1 MWNVSAFWRLLA
13 WTVAE
18 GLEMSKIWQ
27 MSWWPRN
34 EEHWHEEFPEP
45 CSTRKQRSFKTFS
58 KLKLLLMTS
67 SENSI
72 QWIPETGS
80 CQVTIEIKT
89 YASLNWNMSNSFL
102 LKKET
107 RSWISMS
114 ILPWLQI
121 NSAVQVLEVFH
132 VILFVSCLGSTPKV
146 TL

>member
-1 MWNVSAFWRLLA
+1 MHSDDFLHGLLLKA
-13 WTVAE
+13 WKCPRSDRWVDDPATKNTDMKNFLSLAP
-18 GLEMSKIWQ
+18 LESRGPSRPLA
-27 MSWWPRN
+27 SW
-34 EEHWHEEFPEP
+34 
-45 CSTRKQRSFKTFS
+45 
-58 KLKLLLMTS
+58 KLLLMTS

-89 YASLNWNMSNSFL
+89 YASWNWNMSHSFL